1 MVKLF
6 HRLFLYSLF
15 SFVIFFQEGHTKRS
29 CKIRKSRIPRVASHD
44 NTEFWNHVDLQK
56 LRPDNSHDDVSDSDS
71 DDDADD
77 DDDDDDDDDGVEG
90 ADNDGDAGDDL
101 FCHEDD

>member
-1 MVKLF
+1 MINFNDDKVF
-6 HRLFLYSLF
+6 
-15 SFVIFFQEGHTKRS
+15 
-29 CKIRKSRIPRVASHD
+29 PSHD
-44 NTEFWNHVDLQK
+44 GIHTHT
-56 LRPDNSHDDVSDSDS
+56 